1 MLHSHSYFTGDLSF
15 LIESS
20 NQTALKT
27 ANQAITMQN
36 NTTNLTH
43 KRVLGVAI
51 PIVLANATIPILGA
65 VDTAVVGQLGLAVP
79 IGAVGIGA
87 IIITAIYWLFGF
99 LRMGTTGLT
108 AQAIGSGDKSETSA
122 LLVRG
127 IIIGL
132 VAGLILIITQVPLF
146 LGALQLSPASIEVE
160 GLAQKYLEIRVYS
173 APAAI
178 ALFGITGWLIAKEKT
193 REVLLL
199 QLALNGIN
207 IVLDL
212 VFVLKLGW
220 GVEGVA
226 IATLIAEWS
235 GLIFGLW
242 LAREGFNNGY
252 WKNWVQIFDRARLV
266 KMAKVNSDIMIRSIL
281 LEIAFVSFL
290 FLGSSFDDATLAAN
304 QVLIQFLN
312 ITAYALDGF
321 AFAAEALVGQALGAK
336 NRQLFRKSVVM
347 TSQWGV
353 GSVILMALAF
363 FVFGNNIINI
373 MTTAE
378 DVRAVSY
385 VYLPWMVLAPLA
397 GVAAWMLDGIFI
409 GATRTADMRNM
420 MFISFCIYLIALALL
435 LPAYGNHGLWA
446 SLIIFSIARGVTLGF
461 KYPALEGS
469 IDLK

>member
-1 MLHSHSYFTGDLSF
+1 
-15 LIESS
+15 
-20 NQTALKT
+20 
-27 ANQAITMQN
+27 MQN
-36 NTTNLTH
+36 NSTALSH

-65 VDTAVVGQLGLAVP
+65 VDTAVVGQLGLAAP

-108 AQAIGSGDKSETSA
+108 AQAIGSGDQPETSA

-127 IIIGL
+127 IIIGV
-132 VAGLILIITQVPLF
+132 VAGLILIITQVPVF

-160 GLAQKYLEIRVYS
+160 DLAQKYLQIRVYS

-207 IVLDL
+207 ITLDL

-235 GLIFGLW
+235 GLLFGLW

-252 WKNWVQIFDRARLV
+252 WKNWTQIFDRVRLIQ
-266 KMAKVNSDIMIRSIL
+266 MAKVNSDIMIRSIL
-281 LEIAFVSFL
+281 LEIGFVSFL

-336 NRQLFRKSVVM
+336 NRPLFRRAVVM
-347 TSQWGV
+347 TSQWGL

-363 FVFGNNIINI
+363 FVFGNSIINV

-378 DVRAVSY
+378 DVRTVSY
-385 VYLPWMVLAPLA
+385 EYLPWMVAAPLA

-420 MFISFCIYLIALALL
+420 MFISFCVYLIALAIL
-435 LPAYGNHGLWA
+435 LPIYGNHGLWA

-461 KYPALEGS
+461 KYPALEVS
-469 IDLK
+469 ADLK

>member
-1 MLHSHSYFTGDLSF
+1 
-15 LIESS
+15 
-20 NQTALKT
+20 
-27 ANQAITMQN
+27 
-36 NTTNLTH
+36 
-43 KRVLGVAI
+43 VAI

-127 IIIGL
+127 IIIGV
-132 VAGLILIITQVPLF
+132 VAGLILIITQVPVF
-146 LGALQLSPASIEVE
+146 LGALQLSPASFEVE
-160 GLAQKYLEIRVYS
+160 DLAQKYLQIRVYS

-193 REVLLL
+193 RAVLLL
-199 QLALNGIN
+199 QLVLNGIN

-242 LAREGFNNGY
+242 LVREGFNNSY
-252 WKNWVQIFDRARLV
+252 WKNWAQIFDRIRLV
-266 KMAKVNSDIMIRSIL
+266 QMAKVNGDIMIRSIL
-281 LEIAFVSFL
+281 LEIGFVSFL
-290 FLGSSFDDATLAAN
+290 FLGSSFNDATLAAN
-304 QVLIQFLN
+304 QILIQFLS
-312 ITAYALDGF
+312 ITVHALDGF
-321 AFAAEALVGQALGAK
+321 AFAAETLVGQALGAK
-336 NRQLFRKSVVM
+336 NRPLFRRAVVM
-347 TSQWGV
+347 TSQWGL
-353 GSVILMALAF
+353 GIVILMALSF
-363 FVFGNNIINI
+363 FVFGNSIINI

-378 DVRAVSY
+378 DVRTVSY
-385 VYLPWMVLAPLA
+385 EYLPWMVAAPLA

-420 MFISFCIYLIALALL
+420 MFISFCVYLIALAVL
-435 LPAYGNHGLWA
+435 LPIYGNHGLWA

-461 KYPALEGS
+461 KYPALEAS
-469 IDLK
+469 ADLK

>member
-1 MLHSHSYFTGDLSF
+1 MQTNSTDLS
-15 LIESS
+15 
-20 NQTALKT
+20 
-27 ANQAITMQN
+27 
-36 NTTNLTH
+36 H

-65 VDTAVVGQLGLAVP
+65 VDTAVVGQLGLAAP

-108 AQAIGSGDKSETSA
+108 AQAIGFGDKPETSA

-132 VAGLILIITQVPLF
+132 VAGLVLIIAQVPIF
-146 LGALQLSPASIEVE
+146 LGALQLSPASMEVE
-160 GLAQKYLEIRVYS
+160 SLAQKYLQIRVYS

-207 IVLDL
+207 ITLDL

-242 LAREGFNNGY
+242 FAREGFNNGY
-252 WKNWVQIFDRARLV
+252 WKNWIQIFDRVRLIQ
-266 KMAKVNSDIMIRSIL
+266 MAKVNSDIMIRSIL
-281 LEIAFVSFL
+281 LEIGFVSFL

-304 QVLIQFLN
+304 QVLIQFLH

-336 NRQLFRKSVVM
+336 NRPLFRRAVIM
-347 TSQWGV
+347 TSQWGL
-353 GSVILMALAF
+353 GSAIVMALAF
-363 FVFGNNIINI
+363 FVFGSSIINV

-385 VYLPWMVLAPLA
+385 EYLPWMVLGPLA
-397 GVAAWMLDGIFI
+397 GVVAWMLDGVFI

-461 KYPALEGS
+461 KYPALEKS
-469 IDLK
+469 SQH

>member
-1 MLHSHSYFTGDLSF
+1 M
-15 LIESS
+15 
-20 NQTALKT
+20 
-27 ANQAITMQN
+27 
-36 NTTNLTH
+36 
-43 KRVLGVAI
+43 AI

-108 AQAIGSGDKSETSA
+108 AQAIGSGDSPEASA

-127 IIIGL
+127 VIIGFT
-132 VAGLILIITQVPLF
+132 AGLILIIAQVPIF
-146 LGALQLSPASIEVE
+146 LGALQLSPASMEVE
-160 GLAQKYLEIRVYS
+160 SLAQKYLQIRVYS

-193 REVLLL
+193 RAVLLL
-199 QLALNGIN
+199 QLVLNGIN
-207 IVLDL
+207 IALDL

-252 WKNWVQIFDRARLV
+252 WKNWLQIFDRARLMQ
-266 KMAKVNSDIMIRSIL
+266 MAKVNSDIMIRSIL
-281 LEIAFVSFL
+281 LEISFVSFL
-290 FLGSSFDDATLAAN
+290 FLGSSFDYATLAAN
-304 QVLIQFLN
+304 QVLIQFLH

-336 NRQLFRKSVVM
+336 NRPLFRRAVVM
-347 TSQWGV
+347 TSQWGL

-363 FVFGNNIINI
+363 FVFGNSIINI
-373 MTTAE
+373 MTTAQ
-378 DVRAVSY
+378 DVRTVGY
-385 VYLPWMVLAPLA
+385 EYLPWMVIAPLA
-397 GVAAWMLDGIFI
+397 GAAAWMLDGIFI

-420 MFISFCIYLIALALL
+420 MFISFCIYLIALAIL
-435 LPAYGNHGLWA
+435 LPGYGNHGLWA

-461 KYPALEGS
+461 KYPALVKSSGN
-469 IDLK
+469 

>member
-1 MLHSHSYFTGDLSF
+1 M
-15 LIESS
+15 
-20 NQTALKT
+20 QT
-27 ANQAITMQN
+27 NSEG
-36 NTTNLTH
+36 LTH
-43 KRVLGVAI
+43 KRILGVAI

-108 AQAIGSGDKSETSA
+108 AQALGSGDKSETSA

-127 IIIGL
+127 VLIGL
-132 VAGLILIITQVPLF
+132 VAGLVLIVAQVPLF
-146 LGALQLSPASIEVE
+146 FGALQLSPASLEVE
-160 GLAQKYLEIRVYS
+160 DLAQKYLQIRVYS

-193 REVLLL
+193 RAVLLL

-207 IVLDL
+207 IILDL

-252 WKNWVQIFDRARLV
+252 WKNWVQIFNRVRLV
-266 KMAKVNSDIMIRSIL
+266 QMAKVNGDIMVRSIM
-281 LEIAFVSFL
+281 LEIGFVSFL
-290 FLGSSFDDATLAAN
+290 FLGASFDDATLAAN
-304 QVLIQFLN
+304 QILIQFLS
-312 ITAYALDGF
+312 IAVHALDGF
-321 AFAAEALVGQALGAK
+321 AFAAETLVGQALGAK
-336 NRQLFRKSVVM
+336 NRPLFRRVVVM
-347 TSQWGV
+347 TSQWGL
-353 GSVILMALAF
+353 GSVALMALVF
-363 FVFGNNIINI
+363 FVFGNSIINI

-378 DVRAVSY
+378 DVRAVSNE
-385 VYLPWMVLAPLA
+385 YLPWIVLAPLA

-420 MFISFCIYLIALALL
+420 MFISFCVYLIALVLL
-435 LPAYGNHGLWA
+435 LPSYGNHGLWA

-461 KYPALEGS
+461 KYPALEAS
-469 IDLK
+469 VELK

>member
-1 MLHSHSYFTGDLSF
+1 
-15 LIESS
+15 
-20 NQTALKT
+20 
-27 ANQAITMQN
+27 MQN
-36 NTTNLTH
+36 NSTALSH

-127 IIIGL
+127 IIIGV
-132 VAGLILIITQVPLF
+132 VAGLILIITQVPVF

-160 GLAQKYLEIRVYS
+160 DLAQKYLQIRVYS

-193 REVLLL
+193 RAVLLL
-199 QLALNGIN
+199 QLVLNGIN

-242 LAREGFNNGY
+242 LVREGFNNSY
-252 WKNWVQIFDRARLV
+252 WKNWAQIFDRVRLV
-266 KMAKVNSDIMIRSIL
+266 QMAKVNGDIMIRSIL
-281 LEIAFVSFL
+281 LEIGFVSFL
-290 FLGSSFDDATLAAN
+290 FLGSSFNDATLAAN
-304 QVLIQFLN
+304 QILIQFLS
-312 ITAYALDGF
+312 ITVHALDGF
-321 AFAAEALVGQALGAK
+321 AFAAETLVGQALGSK
-336 NRQLFRKSVVM
+336 NRPLFRRAVVM
-347 TSQWGV
+347 TSQWGL
-353 GSVILMALAF
+353 GTVILMALSF
-363 FVFGNNIINI
+363 FVFGNSIINI

-378 DVRAVSY
+378 DVRTVSY
-385 VYLPWMVLAPLA
+385 EYLPWMVAAPLA

-420 MFISFCIYLIALALL
+420 MFISFCVYLIALAIL
-435 LPAYGNHGLWA
+435 LPIYGNHGLWA

-461 KYPALEGS
+461 KYPALEAS
-469 IDLK
+469 ADLK

>member
-1 MLHSHSYFTGDLSF
+1 MQTNSKDLS
-15 LIESS
+15 
-20 NQTALKT
+20 
-27 ANQAITMQN
+27 
-36 NTTNLTH
+36 H

-65 VDTAVVGQLGLAVP
+65 VDTAVVGQLGLAAP

-108 AQAIGSGDKSETSA
+108 AQAIGSGDKPETSA

-132 VAGLILIITQVPLF
+132 VAGLLLIIAQVPIF
-146 LGALQLSPASIEVE
+146 LGALQLSPASMEVE
-160 GLAQKYLEIRVYS
+160 SLAQKYLQIRVYS

-193 REVLLL
+193 RDVLLL
-199 QLALNGIN
+199 QLVLNGIN
-207 IVLDL
+207 ITLDL

-252 WKNWVQIFDRARLV
+252 WKNWIQIFDRVRLIQ
-266 KMAKVNSDIMIRSIL
+266 MAKVNSDIMIRSIL
-281 LEIAFVSFL
+281 LEIGFVSFL

-336 NRQLFRKSVVM
+336 NRPLFRRAVVM
-347 TSQWGV
+347 TSQWGL

-363 FVFGNNIINI
+363 FVFGNSIINI
-373 MTTAE
+373 MTTAQ
-378 DVRAVSY
+378 DVRTVGY
-385 VYLPWMVLAPLA
+385 EYLPWMVIAPLA

-420 MFISFCIYLIALALL
+420 MFISFCVYLIALAIL
-435 LPAYGNHGLWA
+435 LPKYGNHGLWA
-446 SLIIFSIARGVTLGF
+446 SLIIFSLARGITLGF
-461 KYPALEGS
+461 KYPRLEASVGPN
-469 IDLK
+469 

>member
-1 MLHSHSYFTGDLSF
+1 MQTNSKDLS
-15 LIESS
+15 
-20 NQTALKT
+20 
-27 ANQAITMQN
+27 
-36 NTTNLTH
+36 H

-108 AQAIGSGDKSETSA
+108 AQAIGSGDNSETSA

-132 VAGLILIITQVPLF
+132 VAGLILIIAQVPLF
-146 LGALQLSPASIEVE
+146 LGALQVSPASIEVE
-160 GLAQKYLEIRVYS
+160 GLAQKYLQIRVYS

-199 QLALNGIN
+199 QLALNGI
-207 IVLDL
+207 IITLDL
-212 VFVLKLGW
+212 VFVLYLGW

-252 WKNWVQIFDRARLV
+252 WKNWIQIFDRVRLIQ
-266 KMAKVNSDIMIRSIL
+266 MAKVNSDIMIRSIL
-281 LEIAFVSFL
+281 LEIGFVSFL

-336 NRQLFRKSVVM
+336 NRPLFRRAVIM
-347 TSQWGV
+347 TSQWGL

-363 FVFGNNIINI
+363 FVFGNSIINV

-378 DVRAVSY
+378 DVRVVSY
-385 VYLPWMVLAPLA
+385 EYLPWMVAAPLA

-435 LPAYGNHGLWA
+435 LPSYGNHGLWA

-461 KYPALEGS
+461 KYPALEKS
-469 IDLK
+469 SEH

>member
-1 MLHSHSYFTGDLSF
+1 M
-15 LIESS
+15 
-20 NQTALKT
+20 QTNST
-27 ANQAITMQN
+27 S
-36 NTTNLTH
+36 LTH
-43 KRVLGVAI
+43 KRVLGVAV

-127 IIIGL
+127 IVIGL
-132 VAGLILIITQVPLF
+132 VAGLILIIAQVPIF
-146 LGALQLSPASIEVE
+146 LGALQLSPASMEVE
-160 GLAQKYLEIRVYS
+160 SLAQKYLQIRVYS

-363 FVFGNNIINI
+363 FVFGNSIINI

-378 DVRAVSY
+378 DVRVVSY
-385 VYLPWMVLAPLA
+385 EYLPWMVIAPMA

-420 MFISFCIYLIALALL
+420 MFVSFCIYLIALALL

>member
-1 MLHSHSYFTGDLSF
+1 MQTNSTSLS
-15 LIESS
+15 
-20 NQTALKT
+20 
-27 ANQAITMQN
+27 
-36 NTTNLTH
+36 H

-65 VDTAVVGQLGLAVP
+65 VDTAVVGQLGLAAP

-122 LLVRG
+122 LLVRV
-127 IIIGL
+127 IIIGV
-132 VAGLILIITQVPLF
+132 VAGLILIITQVPVF

-160 GLAQKYLEIRVYS
+160 DLAQKYLQIRVYS

-193 REVLLL
+193 RAVLLL
-199 QLALNGIN
+199 QLVLNGIN

-226 IATLIAEWS
+226 IATLVAEWS
-235 GLIFGLW
+235 GLLFGLW
-242 LAREGFNNGY
+242 LVREGFNNSY
-252 WKNWVQIFDRARLV
+252 WKNWVQIFDRVRLM
-266 KMAKVNSDIMIRSIL
+266 KMAKVNGDIMIRSIL
-281 LEIAFVSFL
+281 LEIGFVSFL
-290 FLGSSFDDATLAAN
+290 FLGSSFNDATLAAN
-304 QVLIQFLN
+304 QILIQFLS
-312 ITAYALDGF
+312 ITVHALDGF
-321 AFAAEALVGQALGAK
+321 AFAAETLVGQALGDK
-336 NRQLFRKSVVM
+336 NRPLFRRAVVM
-347 TSQWGV
+347 TSQWGL
-353 GSVILMALAF
+353 GTVILMALSF
-363 FVFGNNIINI
+363 FVFGNSIINI

-378 DVRAVSY
+378 DVRTVSY
-385 VYLPWMVLAPLA
+385 EYLPWMVTAPLA

-420 MFISFCIYLIALALL
+420 MFISFCVYLIALAIL
-435 LPAYGNHGLWA
+435 LPIYGNHGLWA
-446 SLIIFSIARGVTLGF
+446 SLIIFSIARGITLGF
-461 KYPALEGS
+461 KYPALEAS

>member
-1 MLHSHSYFTGDLSF
+1 MQTNFTGLS
-15 LIESS
+15 
-20 NQTALKT
+20 
-27 ANQAITMQN
+27 
-36 NTTNLTH
+36 H

-65 VDTAVVGQLGLAVP
+65 VDTAVVGQLGLAAP

-108 AQAIGSGDKSETSA
+108 AQAIGSGDKPETSA

-132 VAGLILIITQVPLF
+132 VAGLVLIIAQIPIF
-146 LGALQLSPASIEVE
+146 LGALQLSPASMEVE
-160 GLAQKYLEIRVYS
+160 SLAQKYLQIRVYS

-207 IVLDL
+207 ITLDL

-252 WKNWVQIFDRARLV
+252 WKNWIQIFDRVRLIQ
-266 KMAKVNSDIMIRSIL
+266 MAKVNSDIMIRSIL
-281 LEIAFVSFL
+281 LEIGFVSFL

-336 NRQLFRKSVVM
+336 NRPLFRRAVIM
-347 TSQWGV
+347 TSQWGL

-363 FVFGNNIINI
+363 FVFGNSIINV

-378 DVRAVSY
+378 DVRVVSY
-385 VYLPWMVLAPLA
+385 EYLPWMVAAPLA

-435 LPAYGNHGLWA
+435 LPNYGNHGLWA

-461 KYPALEGS
+461 KYPALEKSSGN
-469 IDLK
+469 

>member
-1 MLHSHSYFTGDLSF
+1 MQTNSKDLS
-15 LIESS
+15 
-20 NQTALKT
+20 
-27 ANQAITMQN
+27 
-36 NTTNLTH
+36 H

-99 LRMGTTGLT
+99 LRMGTTGLA
-108 AQAIGSGDKSETSA
+108 AQAIGSGDKPETSA

-127 IIIGL
+127 VIIGFT
-132 VAGLILIITQVPLF
+132 AGLILIIAQVPIF
-146 LGALQLSPASIEVE
+146 LGALQLSPASMEVE
-160 GLAQKYLEIRVYS
+160 SLAQKYLQIRVYS

-193 REVLLL
+193 RAVLLL
-199 QLALNGIN
+199 QLVLNGIN
-207 IVLDL
+207 IALDL

-252 WKNWVQIFDRARLV
+252 WKNWLQIFDRARLMQ
-266 KMAKVNSDIMIRSIL
+266 MAKVNSDIMIRSIL
-281 LEIAFVSFL
+281 LEISFVSFL

-336 NRQLFRKSVVM
+336 NRPLFRRAVVM
-347 TSQWGV
+347 TSQWGL

-363 FVFGNNIINI
+363 FVFGNSIINI
-373 MTTAE
+373 MTTAQ
-378 DVRAVSY
+378 DVRTVGY
-385 VYLPWMVLAPLA
+385 EYLPWMVIAPLA
-397 GVAAWMLDGIFI
+397 GAAAWMLDGIFI

-420 MFISFCIYLIALALL
+420 MFISFCIYLIALAIL
-435 LPAYGNHGLWA
+435 LPKYGNHGLWA
-446 SLIIFSIARGVTLGF
+446 SLIIFSLARGATLGF
-461 KYPALEGS
+461 KYPRLEASVGPN
-469 IDLK
+469 

>member
-1 MLHSHSYFTGDLSF
+1 M
-15 LIESS
+15 
-20 NQTALKT
+20 QTNST
-27 ANQAITMQN
+27 S
-36 NTTNLTH
+36 LTH
-43 KRVLGVAI
+43 KRVLGVAV

-127 IIIGL
+127 IVIGL

-199 QLALNGIN
+199 QLVLNGIN

-212 VFVLKLGW
+212 IFVLKLGW

-242 LAREGFNNGY
+242 LAREGFDNGY

-363 FVFGNNIINI
+363 FVFGNSIINV

>member
-1 MLHSHSYFTGDLSF
+1 
-15 LIESS
+15 
-20 NQTALKT
+20 
-27 ANQAITMQN
+27 MQN